1 MSRSANPLRGESVL
15 LVAGVNYVL
24 RPSFENLVLA
34 EAELGSLFAL
44 VERAAQGALTLAE
57 MTALLWHCMPSDTR
71 PDRAAVGQAI
81 LAMGL
86 VAATQP
92 VRAVLAQVLQGQLAQ
107 GDA

>member
-1 MSRSANPLRGESVL
+1 MIAAANPLRGETAL
-15 LVAGVNYVL
+15 AVAGVTYVL
-24 RPSFENLVLA
+24 RPAFENLVLA

-57 MTALLWHCMPSDTR
+57 MSALLWHCLPTETR
-71 PDRAAVGQAI
+71 PDRAAVGQAL

-92 VRAVLAQVLQGQLAQ
+92 VRAVLAQVLQGEL
-107 GDA
+107 